1 MIYVGDDEL
10 ELDLN
15 TTVNKNQP
23 IEVQFDCLRSY
34 EEKTV
39 YLKGKDRID

>member
-10 ELDLN
+10 ELGLS
-15 TTVNKNQP
+15 TKINKNQI

-34 EEKTV
+34 EEKMN
-39 YLKGKDRID
+39 